1 MDAQE
6 CSRAVHRH
14 ISRLQIAPRPCA
26 WLCGDCNAIS
36 ADGCTACGSCGARI
50 HSPGPSV
57 SEASTTLSSSAAKG
71 AHLLTLLET
80 SMQSEGSARSERG
93 ANTDNGSMLC
103 NANLLRR
110 NNIESSAVVYLV
122 LSAGVGNASSG
133 CIKSDRIH
141 RTASARLREQL
152 KATAHAEGPRD
163 GEESTTQLDDRRRA
177 EISELRLLEVQY
189 QLCLREY
196 NRALCPA
203 SDALRE
209 QRNSADREFVRIAA
223 MALDQLNCNYQKIQ
237 RFLENG
243 GHLDATEPLSFA
255 LHSPRYLIKPYC
267 PWKVLFGTEHYSD
280 SFSETQPKGEVLE
293 ILDSNYTDKAAP
305 GVLQLGIQQPGAMPQ
320 CGAISRASIVLEQPI
335 QLVFETKTQEP
346 VFGQNCSAVHS
357 SPGDGELASPSSYRH
372 LGFPAT
378 APTST
383 QSSYFTLARPKS
395 YMASPWET
403 ITQSET
409 QPEDARAVAVTA
421 AAAIA
426 AVDSKPN
433 SAEWATAATCSG
445 GQPDK
450 SGDPGNNSGGILKQ
464 RLGVQQEHGEVD
476 IADTNTVPITSLSLL
491 RGAGGES
498 GGPVPAPGAAVLP
511 PDPTASPAATGA
523 GVSDGVRRLLM
534 LLHQQHPHHTSAEI
548 IEALKKAQVAYG
560 SHFSSQS
567 IRSIVKF
574 VSFALSSQRP

>member
-1 MDAQE
+1 MAMDAQE

-71 AHLLTLLET
+71 AHLLMLLET

-93 ANTDNGSMLC
+93 ANTDNVSVSGAQQ
-103 NANLLRR
+103 NASITEDDFFDSSDVASDLYITWQCLITSLRR
-110 NNIESSAVVYLV
+110 NKKFMIIN
-122 LSAGVGNASSG
+122 
-133 CIKSDRIH
+133 KS
-141 RTASARLREQL
+141 LREQL
-152 KATAHAEGPRD
+152 KATAHAEGPRG

-177 EISELRLLEVQY
+177 EISELRLLEMQY

-209 QRNSADREFVRIAA
+209 QRNSADREFARIAA
-223 MALDQLNCNYQKIQ
+223 MALDQLHCNYQKIQ

-243 GHLDATEPLSFA
+243 GHLDATEPLSFT

-267 PWKVLFGTEHYSD
+267 PWKVLFGTDHYSD
-280 SFSETQPKGEVLE
+280 SFSETQPKGEVVE
-293 ILDSNYTDKAAP
+293 ILDSNYADKAAP

-357 SPGDGELASPSSYRH
+357 SPGDGELASPSSHRH

-464 RLGVQQEHGEVD
+464 RLGVQQEHVEVD
-476 IADTNTVPITSLSLL
+476 IADTNT
-491 RGAGGES
+491 GES
-498 GGPVPAPGAAVLP
+498 GGLVPAPGAAVLP

-523 GVSDGVRRLLM
+523 GVSDGVRRLLL
-534 LLHQQHPHHTSAEI
+534 LLHQQHPYHTSAQI
-548 IEALKKAQVAYG
+548 IEVLKKAQVAYG

-567 IRSIVKF
+567 IRAIVEF

>member
-1 MDAQE
+1 MAMDAYE

-14 ISRLQIAPRPCA
+14 VSRLQRAPRPCA
-26 WLCGDCNAIS
+26 WLCGDCDAIS
-36 ADGCTACGSCGARI
+36 ANSCTACGSCGACI

-80 SMQSEGSARSERG
+80 FMQSESSARSQCG
-93 ANTDNGSMLC
+93 ANTDDVSVSGARQ
-103 NANLLRR
+103 NASITEDDFFDSSDVASDLYITWQCLITSLRR
-110 NNIESSAVVYLV
+110 NKKFMIIN
-122 LSAGVGNASSG
+122 
-133 CIKSDRIH
+133 K
-141 RTASARLREQL
+141 RLREQL
-152 KATAHAEGPRD
+152 KATAHAEGPGS
-163 GEESTTQLDDRRRA
+163 GEESPTQLDDRRRA

-223 MALDQLNCNYQKIQ
+223 TALEQLNCNYQKIQ

-255 LHSPRYLIKPYC
+255 LHSLRYLIKPYC
-267 PWKVLFGTEHYSD
+267 PWKVLFGTDHYSD
-280 SFSETQPKGEVLE
+280 SFPETQPKGEVVE
-293 ILDSNYTDKAAP
+293 ILGSNYADKAAP
-305 GVLQLGIQQPGAMPQ
+305 GVPQLGIQQPGAMPQ
-320 CGAISRASIVLEQPI
+320 CGAISRASIALEQPI

-357 SPGDGELASPSSYRH
+357 SPGDHELASPSSHRC
-372 LGFPAT
+372 LGFPT
-378 APTST
+378 TTPTWT
-383 QSSYFTLARPKS
+383 QSSYFMLARPKS
-395 YMASPWET
+395 DTAVPRET
-403 ITQSET
+403 ITRSET

-421 AAAIA
+421 AVTAAVA

-433 SAEWATAATCSG
+433 SAEWAAAATCSG
-445 GQPDK
+445 GPPDK
-450 SGDPGNNSGGILKQ
+450 PEDQGNNSGGILKQ

-476 IADTNTVPITSLSLL
+476 IADTNT
-491 RGAGGES
+491 GES
-498 GGPVPAPGAAVLP
+498 GGPVPAPGAAALP

-534 LLHQQHPHHTSAEI
+534 LLHQQHPHHTRD
-548 IEALKKAQVAYG
+548 
-560 SHFSSQS
+560 H
-567 IRSIVKF
+567 
-574 VSFALSSQRP
+574 

>member
-1 MDAQE
+1 MTGNMRLGRGGGKWARLTAMDAQE

-93 ANTDNGSMLC
+93 ANTDNGS
-103 NANLLRR
+103 
-110 NNIESSAVVYLV
+110 
-122 LSAGVGNASSG
+122 
-133 CIKSDRIH
+133 
-141 RTASARLREQL
+141 L

-476 IADTNTVPITSLSLL
+476 IADTNT
-491 RGAGGES
+491 GES

>member
-93 ANTDNGSMLC
+93 ANTDNGSVSGAQQ
-103 NANLLRR
+103 NASITEDDFFDSSDVASDLYITWQCLITSLRR
-110 NNIESSAVVYLV
+110 NKKFMIIN
-122 LSAGVGNASSG
+122 
-133 CIKSDRIH
+133 K
-141 RTASARLREQL
+141 RLREQL

-476 IADTNTVPITSLSLL
+476 IADTNT
-491 RGAGGES
+491 GES